1 MSRVRTATAGG
12 IARITLARAD
22 KRNALDQA
30 MVQALLDAVRA
41 AGADASARVVLIDAE
56 GPDFCAGA
64 DLEALAAMLD
74 AAPDVQRRD
83 ADLLGELF
91 VALRG
96 LPKPVVAAV
105 RGRALAGGAG
115 LATACDIVL
124 AHEESRFGYPEVKV
138 GFVPA
143 MVMTMLRRTVGEKPA
158 FELVATGRQVDAR
171 EALSLGLISRVLA
184 AATFDAD
191 VDKFAA
197 SLAATPPNALR
208 LTKKLFYSLDTRGF
222 EAGISLGAQTNVESR
237 GTSDFREG
245 VVKFA
250 RGGKEGA

>member
-1 MSRVRTATAGG
+1 MTRVRTATATG
-12 IARITLARAD
+12 IARITLTRAD

-41 AGADASARVVLIDAE
+41 AGADAAARVVLIDAE

-74 AAPDVQRRD
+74 AAPELQRRD

-105 RGRALAGGAG
+105 RGRAVAGGAG

-124 AHEESRFGYPEVKV
+124 ASDESRFGYPEVKV

-158 FELVATGRQVDAR
+158 FELVATGRQVEAR
-171 EALSLGLISRVLA
+171 EALSLGLVSRVFP
-184 AATFDAD
+184 AATFEAD
-191 VDKFAA
+191 VERFVAA
-197 SLAATPPNALR
+197 MAATSANALR

-222 EAGISLGAQTNVESR
+222 EAGISLGAQANVESR
-237 GTSDFREG
+237 ATPEFRAG
-245 VVKFA
+245 VTKFA

>member
-1 MSRVRTATAGG
+1 MRTAS
-12 IARITLARAD
+12 
-22 KRNALDQA
+22 
-30 MVQALLDAVRA
+30 V
-41 AGADASARVVLIDAE
+41 RVVLIDAE

-74 AAPDVQRRD
+74 AASRTRSAAMPTCS
-83 ADLLGELF
+83 ASCSSL
-91 VALRG
+91 LRG

-105 RGRALAGGAG
+105 RGRAIAGGAG

-124 AHEESRFGYPEVKV
+124 AHEESRFGYPEVRV

-171 EALSLGLISRVLA
+171 EALALGLVSRVFPA
-184 AATFDAD
+184 AAFEAD
-191 VDKFAA
+191 VDKFVAA
-197 SLAATPPNALR
+197 LAATSANALR

-237 GTSDFREG
+237 ATPDFREG
-245 VVKFA
+245 VMRFA
-250 RGGKEGA
+250 RGKEGA

>member
-1 MSRVRTATAGG
+1 M
-12 IARITLARAD
+12 
-22 KRNALDQA
+22 
-30 MVQALLDAVRA
+30 RA
-41 AGADASARVVLIDAE
+41 AGADAAVRVLLIDAE
-56 GPDFCAGA
+56 GADFCAGA

-74 AAPDVQRRD
+74 AGPDAQRRD

-91 VALRG
+91 VMLRG

-105 RGRALAGGAG
+105 RGRAIAGGAG

-124 AHEESRFGYPEVKV
+124 AHEESRFGYPEVRV

-171 EALSLGLISRVLA
+171 EALALGLVSRVFPA
-184 AATFDAD
+184 AAFEAD
-191 VDKFAA
+191 VEKFVAA
-197 SLAATPPNALR
+197 LAATSANALR

-237 GTSDFREG
+237 ATPDFREG
-245 VVKFA
+245 VMRFA
-250 RGGKEGA
+250 RGKEGA